1 MTLQQM
7 RYIDAVASCGSISEA
22 ARRMF
27 VTQPTLTEAIR
38 SFENELKTAV
48 FTRSSRG
55 VTLTREGEEL
65 LASMR
70 QILADV
76 TLMREKYTGK
86 PVRLPKFSV
95 SCQHYAFAVKA
106 FVDTAREHM
115 TEMCDFSMR
124 ETVTSEIFDDVTC
137 MRSEVGVVYLSNRN
151 TSMLEGLMRR
161 EGLQFTPLYVSKPL
175 VYLSKTH
182 PLASKTSIRPEELDP
197 YPFISF
203 DQGDDNAQ
211 YFSEEVMTTL
221 ERKKNIR
228 VCDRATMTNLIYGL
242 DGFTVCSSML
252 LGEFNGDKFKAIPLE
267 YDDEIRVGF
276 LVRSDRSLS
285 QIAKSFIAAAKR
297 HVASYLPADCVAP

>member
-7 RYIDAVASCGSISEA
+7 RYIDAVAACGSISEA

-38 SFENELKTAV
+38 SFESELNTAV

-65 LASMR
+65 LAAMR

-76 TLMREKYTGK
+76 TLIREKYTGK
-86 PVRLPKFSV
+86 PVRLPQFSV

-106 FVDTAREHM
+106 FVDTVRENM
-115 TEMCDFSMR
+115 AEMCDFSMR
-124 ETVTSEIFDDVTC
+124 ETVTSEIFDDVMR
-137 MRSEVGVVYLSNRN
+137 MRSEVGVIYLSNRN
-151 TSMLEGLMRR
+151 TPMLEGLMRR
-161 EGLQFTPLYVSKPL
+161 EGLKFTPLYVSSPL
-175 VYLSKTH
+175 VYLSKAH
-182 PLASKTSIRPEELDP
+182 PLASKTSIKPEELDP
-197 YPFISF
+197 YPFITF

-221 ERKKNIR
+221 ERKKNVR

-252 LGEFNGDKFKAIPLE
+252 LGEFDGDKFKAIPLE

-276 LVRSDRSLS
+276 LLRSDRPLS
-285 QIAKSFIAAAKR
+285 PMAKAFIAAAKR
-297 HVASYLPADCVAP
+297 HIASYLPAECVSP